1 MCLLVDQLEIFWL
14 LDMMEVYNIQKNPT
28 LLCIFWYCFFAG
40 NFITD
45 IMLEIS
51 QADCALLN
59 SGTFRSD
66 RVHPK
71 GWFKLRDLLTILPLV
86 DELVVIEV
94 TGTVRRFW
102 VI

>member
-1 MCLLVDQLEIFWL
+1 
-14 LDMMEVYNIQKNPT
+14 MMEVYNIQKKTT
-28 LLCIFWYCFFAG
+28 LLCIFWFIVG

-94 TGTVRRFW
+94 TGTVRRVW

>member
-1 MCLLVDQLEIFWL
+1 MCFLVDQLKIFWL
-14 LDMMEVYNIQKNPT
+14 LDMMEVYKIQKKTNIIMYI
-28 LLCIFWYCFFAG
+28 LVLFFAG

-94 TGTVRRFW
+94 TGTVRR
-102 VI
+102 V

>member
-1 MCLLVDQLEIFWL
+1 
-14 LDMMEVYNIQKNPT
+14 MEVYNIQKKPT
-28 LLCIFWYCFFAG
+28 LLCIFWFIVG

-94 TGTVRRFW
+94 TGTVRRVW

>member
-1 MCLLVDQLEIFWL
+1 MFI
-14 LDMMEVYNIQKNPT
+14 
-28 LLCIFWYCFFAG
+28 AG

-94 TGTVRRFW
+94 TGTVRRVW
-102 VI
+102 VILFTNN